1 MTALPE
7 DAAGSEQLTGPG
19 STAGGRA
26 QVEVRLPAEGAYAAV
41 LRTTTAALA
50 ARLDFTIDDI
60 EDLRMA
66 VAEANAMVLEQ
77 ADPGSDLVCTCH
89 LAPGRMVLSVSVDSA
104 GAVPD
109 LQSFAWQVLTT
120 LATDADIDTSG
131 GRYTVTMTMTSSL
144 APAAGAGA

>member
-1 MTALPE
+1 MTAPGALPQ
-7 DAAGSEQLTGPG
+7 DARE
-19 STAGGRA
+19 
-26 QVEVRLPAEGAYAAV
+26 VEIRLPAESAYAAV

-77 ADPGSDLVCTCH
+77 ADPGSDLVCLAR
-89 LAPGRMVLSVSVDSA
+89 LAPGRMVLSVSVAAA

-120 LATDADIDTSG
+120 LAADADIDTAG
-131 GRYTVTMTMTSSL
+131 GRYTVTMTMVSSL
-144 APAAGAGA
+144 EPSPAPATGAGA